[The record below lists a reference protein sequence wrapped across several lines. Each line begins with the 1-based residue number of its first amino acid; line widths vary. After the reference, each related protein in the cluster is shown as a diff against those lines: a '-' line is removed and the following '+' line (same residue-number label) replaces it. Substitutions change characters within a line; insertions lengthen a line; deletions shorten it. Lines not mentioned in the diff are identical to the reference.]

1 MRPISFTF
9 LPEPEKITPPEEG
22 FYLWRY
28 TLICDDGT
36 KVLSEIRIYKTA
48 VDLAQNDPDH
58 CEPDVAKAVETNG
71 RSVIQDNVLKRD
83 DPPLRWVV
91 HVNVILADITA

>member
-1 MRPISFTF
+1 MRPISFKF
-9 LPEPEKITPPEEG
+9 PIDPEKLTPPEED

-28 TLICDDGT
+28 TLVCSDET
-36 KVLSEIRIYKTA
+36 KVVSEIRIYKTA

-58 CEPDVAKAVETNG
+58 CEPDVAKAVATNG

-91 HVNVILADITA
+91 HVNVILEDITA